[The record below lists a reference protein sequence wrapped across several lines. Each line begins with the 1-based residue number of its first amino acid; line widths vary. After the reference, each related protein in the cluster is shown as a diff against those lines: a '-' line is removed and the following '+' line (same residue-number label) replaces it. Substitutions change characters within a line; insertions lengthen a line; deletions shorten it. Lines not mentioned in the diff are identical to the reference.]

1 MSGTLER
8 GFKSWAE
15 RTATSLRR
23 ELGLG
28 QSDPLSPSDLANYLD
43 VLIWTPQQVP
53 GLPPD
58 IVNQLLNVDPNGWS
72 ATTVVQEPTTVV
84 IYNPRHSP
92 GRQASD
98 IVHELAHVILGHEP
112 AKLIMSHDGSFA
124 MRSYDQK
131 HEDEANWLAWALL
144 LPRDGILAC
153 KRRKMSALQT
163 ATHFGV
169 TETLVNFRIRM
180 TGVEAQTKAL
190 QRYRKA

>member
-1 MSGTLER
+1 M
-8 GFKSWAE
+8 
-15 RTATSLRR
+15 RR

-28 QSDPLSPSDLANYLD
+28 PSDPLSPSALAHYLE
-43 VLIWTPQQVP
+43 VLLWTPHEVP
-53 GLPPD
+53 GLPQE

-72 ATTVVQEPTTVV
+72 ATTVVQEPTTIV

-144 LPRDGILAC
+144 LPRDGILVC

-180 TGVEAQTKAL
+180 TGVEAQVKAL
-190 QRYRKA
+190 QRHRRI